1 MKHWLRNPK
10 LLILGALALLLIAIL
25 ACGSSATS
33 TPRPAA
39 PASKAVGSAPKAAAA
54 PTAVPSKGKKSAP
67 SPTAVPA
74 KASQAAPKPS
84 GTLNVGQ
91 KELGPYVGNPK
102 LIGNPQIFLNS
113 AIPITETLGM
123 AGFDSG
129 AVVPML
135 AEGWD
140 ISADA
145 QTWTFH
151 IRKGVQFHKGFGE
164 MTVEDVVFSH
174 RQIAD
179 SDKHAR
185 SANAAKMFFAED
197 GNQTT
202 PDNYTWVVDMGQPFS
217 EVPIYELIGT
227 PRAVGAW
234 MVSKKQ
240 WDEEGEE
247 EANFNT
253 AATGPWEIDE
263 AKTGEFWR
271 MKAVEDHWRIT
282 PDFAELV
289 FHEIPEES
297 ARVAG
302 FKTGNLDTFVMALDS
317 IPEVESVKGAT
328 LMQVPN
334 AVQAG
339 LNFYGQT
346 YMPARDGDTGK
357 PNVQG
362 EMWPNYNPDLPW
374 VSSNS
379 DITSPEWATARTVR
393 LAMSI
398 AIDREAIVKN
408 MLQGFGRPI
417 TLKDW
422 MGFEDRLPSPEEA
435 WPYDPARAKILLA
448 EAGYP
453 DGFKATLTTAIRGAP
468 SEVESCE
475 AVAQYWD
482 AIGIDVNFQRV
493 PYGTYRPT
501 AVARTY
507 EGMSCHNVGPRLS
520 PIQGMASF
528 LNSGNFSWGSEHP
541 ITEELIPL
549 AQKSVMAADR
559 IKYEDQIA
567 EFYLDE
573 VFGQTGLYAV
583 DNVWPVG
590 PKIAPWGDFVK
601 QGDLRQI
608 NGFEY
613 ITPR

>member
-1 MKHWLRNPK
+1 MINWLKTPK
-10 LLILGALALLLIAIL
+10 FLILGSLTILLVAML

-33 TPRPAA
+33 TPIPEQATAVPGITAA
-39 PASKAVGSAPKAAAA
+39 VPTSAPSSGKASVPA
-54 PTAVPSKGKKSAP
+54 PTAVPTKAP
-67 SPTAVPA
+67 
-74 KASQAAPKPS
+74 QAAPKPS
-84 GTLNVGQ
+84 GTLDVGQ

-102 LIGNPQIFLNS
+102 MIGNPQIFLNS

-135 AEGWD
+135 AESWD

-164 MTVEDVVFSH
+164 MTAEDVVFSH

-185 SANAAKMFFAED
+185 SANAAEMFFAED

-217 EVPIYELIGT
+217 EVPLYELIGT

-234 MVSKKQ
+234 VVSKKQ

-271 MKAVEDHWRIT
+271 MKAVENHWRVT
-282 PDFAELV
+282 PAFAELV

-302 FKTGNLDTFVMALDS
+302 FKTGNLDTFIMALDS
-317 IPEVESVKGAT
+317 ISEVESVDGAA

-339 LNFYGQT
+339 VNFYGQT
-346 YMPARDGDTGK
+346 YMPARDGG
-357 PNVQG
+357 G

-374 VSSNS
+374 VSPNS
-379 DITSPEWATARTVR
+379 DINSPEWATARTVR
-393 LAMSI
+393 LALAI
-398 AIDREAIVKN
+398 AIDREAIVAN
-408 MLQGFGRPI
+408 MLQGFGRPL

-435 WPYDPARAKILLA
+435 WPYDPARAKSLLA

-453 DGFKATLTTAIRGAP
+453 NGFTATLTTAIRGAP
-468 SEVESCE
+468 SEVEACE

-482 AIGIDVNFQRV
+482 AIGINVDFQRV

-520 PIQGMASF
+520 PVQGMASF

-541 ITEELIPL
+541 TTEELIPL
-549 AQKSVMAADR
+549 AQKSVLAADR
-559 IKYEDQIA
+559 MKYEDQIA
-567 EFYLDE
+567 TFFLEE
-573 VFGQTGLYAV
+573 VFGQTGLYSV

-590 PKIAPWGDFVK
+590 PNIKPWGDFVK

-613 ITPR
+613 ITHK